1 MSGSAISAERWQR
14 FSLAEQ
20 LGNIGAELSRAAH
33 LKQSG
38 HNERLFGSL
47 DRAHELVTLT
57 IADPR
62 WSKRLP
68 ELLRF
73 RELMSDWY
81 IGGSNYGVSFESLV
95 AYCMPFALLARKDR

>member
-1 MSGSAISAERWQR
+1 MNESVVSVAKWHQR
-14 FSLAEQ
+14 SLAEQ
-20 LGNIGAELSRAAH
+20 FGNIGAELSRVARFQKDGTA
-33 LKQSG
+33 
-38 HNERLFGSL
+38 ERFLASL

-62 WSKRLP
+62 WRKRLP

-81 IGGSNYGVSFESLV
+81 IGGSHYGVSFESLV